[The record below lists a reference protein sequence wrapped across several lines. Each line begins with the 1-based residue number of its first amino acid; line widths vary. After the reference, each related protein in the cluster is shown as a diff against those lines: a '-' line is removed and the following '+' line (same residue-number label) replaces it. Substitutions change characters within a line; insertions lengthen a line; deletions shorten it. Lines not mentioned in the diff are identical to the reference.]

1 MSDTHFIF
9 GARTAVQVPQGLDAT
24 LLRELWSCFCCRA
37 GELELCAG
45 EEGKIVI
52 GDAPILPFSGTEEYT
67 LNVTPTGVAILGR
80 DKDCLMRGFSAFLI
94 RIEMTDMDTT
104 PVFRAAC
111 GEVRGVF
118 SVARR
123 MIHYCIFP
131 HTTLASLR
139 RLVRLCGVLSYTH
152 VVLEFWGMLRFD
164 CLKELSWDNAYSKE
178 EIADIIREARG
189 LGVEPIPMF
198 NHLGHA
204 AACRIDS
211 GKHVVL
217 DQNPSLQYLFTPE
230 GWCWNIFSD
239 KAKSLLRSIR
249 RELYELFGEGSYF
262 HIGCD
267 EAHIYSSG
275 YYDVNGVGEYLK
287 ELTAEVV
294 AEGRRP
300 ILWGDMM
307 IPLEFNSKS
316 EADRAFAAKQAERMR
331 PMLLSLHPKTI
342 AADWHYDVTFSP
354 VTTTLLFKKEG
365 IDVIGCPWDNKAN
378 IDAHHRTTV
387 DENTY
392 GLMMTTWHTLNTG
405 VQAILHCA
413 RRCGFPE
420 APWSSYAGH
429 RRLEVAVLLRKLSPE
444 GLSYADFG
452 FHTTQITPICP

>member
-1 MSDTHFIF
+1 MLDTHYVF
-9 GARTAVQVPQGLDAT
+9 GARTVAHVPQNADYALVQ
-24 LLRELWSCFCCRA
+24 ELWSCFCSRA
-37 GELELCAG
+37 GELELIAG
-45 EEGKIVI
+45 ENDRILIGNADFLPIEG
-52 GDAPILPFSGTEEYT
+52 DEEYT
-67 LNVTPTGVAILGR
+67 LNVTQTGVAILG
-80 DKDCLMRGFSAFLI
+80 KDHDSLMRGFSAFLI
-94 RIEMTDMDTT
+94 RIEMIDMEEEPT
-104 PVFRAAC
+104 FRAAC
-111 GEVRGVF
+111 GEIRGVF

-131 HTTLASLR
+131 HTTLATLR

-152 VVLEFWGMLRFD
+152 VILEFWGMLRYD
-164 CLKELSWDNAYSKE
+164 CMKELSWNNAYSKE
-178 EIADIIREARG
+178 EIADILREARG

-230 GWCWNIFSD
+230 GWCWNVYSE
-239 KAKSLLRSIR
+239 KAKALLRKIR
-249 RELYELFGEGSYF
+249 QELYELFGEGSYF

-275 YYDVNGVGEYLK
+275 YYSIEGVGEFLK

-307 IPLEFNSKS
+307 IPLEHNDDSAEKR
-316 EADRAFAAKQAERMR
+316 EWAAKQAAKMR
-331 PMLLSLHPKTI
+331 PMLHALHPQTI

-354 VTTTLLFKKEG
+354 ITTTLLFQKEG
-365 IDVIGCPWDNKAN
+365 FDVIGCPWDSNAN
-378 IDAHHRTTV
+378 IDAHYRTTV
-387 DENTY
+387 EANTY

-420 APWSSYAGH
+420 APWSAYAGH
-429 RRLEVAVLLRKLSPE
+429 RRLEVAVLLRKLSPR
-444 GLSYADFG
+444 GLEYADFG